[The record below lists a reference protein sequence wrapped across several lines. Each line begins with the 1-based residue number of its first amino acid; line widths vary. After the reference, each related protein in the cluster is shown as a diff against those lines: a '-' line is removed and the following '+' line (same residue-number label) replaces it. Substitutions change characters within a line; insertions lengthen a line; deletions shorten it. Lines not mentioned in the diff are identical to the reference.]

1 MKLLLLSLFAL
12 STVGIGTTVAL
23 KHTTGFQEVEQ
34 EQTAPLMR
42 AKLAGSQNVLDG
54 LVSENFELIRHGAE
68 NMKRMSEAVNWPRAD
83 DQVYQHMGQEFRR
96 QCDKLMELADTGDLD
111 GAHYTFLQMTSS
123 CINCHNYVRRA
134 FRVERDAGNPQGP
147 IRLIP
152 TEWEG
157 RTYKKDQSDR

>member
-1 MKLLLLSLFAL
+1 MKLLSLFVLSSLCAAAVLIQQDAL
-12 STVGIGTTVAL
+12 T
-23 KHTTGFQEVEQ
+23 QEVQ
-34 EQTAPLMR
+34 EDQTTPFMR

-54 LVSENFELIRHGAE
+54 LVSENFTLIRHGAE
-68 NMKRMSEAVNWPRAD
+68 NMKRMSEAVGWPRAD
-83 DQVYQHMGQEFRR
+83 DPVYQHMGEEFRR
-96 QCDKLMELADTGDLD
+96 QCDKLVQLADASDLD

-134 FRVERDAGNPQGP
+134 FRVERDQSNPQGP

-157 RTYKKDQSDR
+157 RTYRGDKSDH